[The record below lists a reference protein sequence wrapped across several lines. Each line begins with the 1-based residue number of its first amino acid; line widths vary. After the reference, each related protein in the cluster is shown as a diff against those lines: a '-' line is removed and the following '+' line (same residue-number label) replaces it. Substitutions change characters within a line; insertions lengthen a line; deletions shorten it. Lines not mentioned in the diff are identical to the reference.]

1 MSKVFI
7 TDYIKNPSIEKKVLG
22 KYLSL
27 KKNENIEVLL
37 VWHQYINKEFCKS
50 FPNLKGV
57 IRYGV
62 GYDNIDVDYL
72 NKKNIYFCNTPDY
85 GVDEVS
91 DTALA
96 AILNFNRMINV
107 YDINLKNKKSKFFNQ
122 WQENTLKSIKR
133 INKTNIGI
141 IGAGRIGASVL
152 KKCKYLGFNC
162 SFYDPYVPSGFEK
175 TLNVKRIDNLKDLLN
190 TSDYVSLHIPLNK
203 NTKNIINE
211 EFISNMK
218 KGSSLINT
226 ARGDLLKNLKIIYN
240 SLKKNKLQNVFLD
253 VLPEEPP
260 SLKEKLLK
268 SWINNE
274 DWING
279 RLIINPHSSYFS
291 KEAFKEMRLKAS
303 LNALKII
310 NNQKPINIIK

>member
-226 ARGDLLKNLKIIYN
+226 ARGDLLKNLKIIYD
-240 SLKKNKLQNVFLD
+240 SLKKNKLQNVFFD

-279 RLIINPHSSYFS
+279 RIIINPHSSYFS